1 MAWGAERTSGGD
13 DCTRVGRVLGAV
25 AFALWVQSASADS
38 INDVPLLRESFDP
51 RLQQQL
57 AGVVSDLGL
66 DGAVERRKLG
76 VALVDITDPSDPR
89 MASLNGD
96 EMFYAASLP
105 KIAILLGAFV
115 QIESGAMV
123 LDEPTRRSL
132 TEMIRVSSN
141 QEATRMLRRVGKQN
155 LIDILRSERY
165 RLYDPLV
172 NGGLWVGKEYA
183 GSSAYQRDPLHNLS
197 HGATALQTA
206 RFYYMLETG
215 QLVDRALTP
224 RLKRMLGNPGINHKF
239 VKGLERRPEAVIY
252 RKSGSWRHWHADSA
266 LVEANG
272 HKYILV
278 ALAEDPL
285 GGRWLEALI
294 TPLHDIIVPQRVAKL
309 SN

>member
-1 MAWGAERTSGGD
+1 M
-13 DCTRVGRVLGAV
+13 RVGRVLGAV

-57 AGVVSDLGL
+57 AGVVGDLGL

-123 LDEPTRRSL
+123 LDGPTRRSL

-206 RFYYMLETG
+206 RFYYMLETD
-215 QLVDRALTP
+215 QLVDPALTP
-224 RLKRMLGNPGINHKF
+224 RMKRMLGNPGINHKF

>member
-1 MAWGAERTSGGD
+1 M
-13 DCTRVGRVLGAV
+13 RVGRVLGAV

-183 GSSAYQRDPLHNLS
+183 GSSAYQR
-197 HGATALQTA
+197 A
-206 RFYYMLETG
+206 
-215 QLVDRALTP
+215 
-224 RLKRMLGNPGINHKF
+224 
-239 VKGLERRPEAVIY
+239 
-252 RKSGSWRHWHADSA
+252 
-266 LVEANG
+266 
-272 HKYILV
+272 
-278 ALAEDPL
+278 
-285 GGRWLEALI
+285 
-294 TPLHDIIVPQRVAKL
+294 
-309 SN
+309 